1 MGITRNF
8 KNNQKLII
16 MEIIFYL
23 SLILSFALIIVLSVT
38 YSRLNKLREFNNV
51 LENQNIT
58 LNSKNADLIRTL
70 QLKRDHEKIQT
81 DEILKLKESNKEKEL
96 ALLEQTN
103 TIDIIRKTIE
113 ANDVMRREAAFTIED
128 QQQRIEQ
135 LTREKLDYEKQI
147 EILTAKPF
155 DPLAEL
161 DNLKI
166 KKSKSKNK
174 T

>member
-1 MGITRNF
+1 
-8 KNNQKLII
+8 

-38 YSRLNKLREFNNV
+38 YNRLNKLREFNNV

-113 ANDVMRREAAFTIED
+113 ANDVMRREAAFTIEE

-135 LTREKLDYEKQI
+135 LTKEKLDYEKQI
-147 EILTAKPF
+147 QILTAKPF

>member
-1 MGITRNF
+1 
-8 KNNQKLII
+8 

-38 YSRLNKLREFNNV
+38 YNRLNKLREFNNV

-81 DEILKLKESNKEKEL
+81 DEILKLKESNKGKEL

-103 TIDIIRKTIE
+103 TIDILRKTIE
-113 ANDVMRREAAFTIED
+113 ANDVMRREAAFTIEE

-135 LTREKLDYEKQI
+135 LTKEKLDYEKQI
-147 EILTAKPF
+147 QILTAKPF
-155 DPLAEL
+155 VRLL
-161 DNLKI
+161 NWI
-166 KKSKSKNK
+166 